1 MSFQKLSAIIASYFL
16 SLIAGMPVIIFLS
29 VIFHDEIENDFIYI
43 GIALLVNVFVLL
55 LSYTLLYIPL
65 SIYVKALIG
74 NSIKDSYEN
83 LFPIILSP
91 FLAGFIIIICQN
103 PELFQHT
110 ETWFWIADIYGIIA
124 LSLWLFLNSFI
135 DFNQNKYELPK
146 HLPKS

>member
-1 MSFQKLSAIIASYFL
+1 MNFRKLSAIIASYFL
-16 SLIAGMPVIIFLS
+16 SLIAGMPAIIFLS
-29 VIFHDEIENDFIYI
+29 VIFHDAIKDDFICI
-43 GIALLVNVFVLL
+43 GIALIVNVFILL

-65 SIYVKALIG
+65 SIYVKDLIG

-103 PELFQHT
+103 PELFQYA
-110 ETWFWIADIYGIIA
+110 ETWFWLADIYGIIA

-135 DFNQNKYELPK
+135 GFNQKNMNSKSYE
-146 HLPKS
+146 